1 LAPARPRSIASR
13 APALFLGAVGF
24 VFLVALLLSAGAS
37 VGSPAPGG
45 SLLASGPSTH
55 PGHAQGA
62 AAAVSIVAVG
72 PAPTEVT
79 AGTPTAFAW
88 QALDAQGARVPSF
101 AVAAEL
107 TVADT
112 ANGSA
117 APAWVNSSRVGPLAR
132 AANGTFSVP
141 AAAWNAGVLNLSLE
155 MAVAVP
161 VRVDLFG
168 PVLPST
174 PAAMLVTVLPD
185 LDALVLYNATHVENN
200 LSGTGRTYS
209 AFWHVRDRFGDPA
222 PGAAL
227 IVEFTTGS
235 SVNQTVVPVVGLRD
249 GTSGAWVNVTVPGP
263 GGASVAVLDEAGTVL
278 LGPLP
283 VPPVAAA
290 ASPSGPTLSPFALVA
305 VALLAVGGFGGIGA
319 LLAGG
324 RPRPAPAPTGEEEE
338 LRRLAEGRWTVVE
351 IVREQ
356 GPLTLHDIEAAWS
369 PPPAPPALADWVASL
384 VTDGTLT
391 ASLDSGRPARFS
403 LAARPTEK
411 PRVTLDEDALAQGIA
426 RRDAAVEPDDA
437 EENAP

>member
-1 LAPARPRSIASR
+1 M
-13 APALFLGAVGF
+13 LFLGAVGF
-24 VFLVALLLSAGAS
+24 VLLVALLLSAGAS
-37 VGSPAPGG
+37 VGSSSPGG
-45 SLLASGPSTH
+45 SLLAGDSSTN
-55 PGHAQGA
+55 PGHALGA

-79 AGTPTAFAW
+79 AGTPTVFAW

-107 TVADT
+107 TVADS
-112 ANGSA
+112 ADGSVA
-117 APAWVNSSRVGPLAR
+117 LAWFNSSVVGPLAR

-155 MAVAVP
+155 MAVALP

-168 PVLPST
+168 SLLPSA
-174 PAAMLVTVLPD
+174 PVAMLVTVLPD
-185 LDALVLYNATHVENN
+185 LDELVLYNATHVENN
-200 LSGTGRTYS
+200 LSGTDRSYS

-227 IVEFTTGS
+227 IVAFTTGS
-235 SVNQTVVPVVGLRD
+235 SVNQTVVSVVGLGD
-249 GTSGAWVNVTVPGP
+249 GTSGTWVNATVPGT
-263 GGASVAVLDEAGTVL
+263 GGASVTVLDEAGTVL

-290 ASPSGPTLSPFALVA
+290 ASPSGPTLPPFTLAA
-305 VALLAVGGFGGIGA
+305 AALLAVGGVGGIGA

-324 RPRPAPAPTGEEEE
+324 RPRPARTPTSEEEE
-338 LRRLAEGRWTVVE
+338 LRRLAEGRATVVE
-351 IVREQ
+351 IIRER
-356 GPLTLHDIEAAWS
+356 GPLALHEIEAAWN

-391 ASLDSGRPARFS
+391 ASLDSGRSARFS
-403 LAARPTEK
+403 LAARPSGK
-411 PRVTLDEDALAQGIA
+411 PRVTLDEEALAQGIA
-426 RRDAAVEPDDA
+426 RRDAAIEPNDAEDDA
-437 EENAP
+437 P